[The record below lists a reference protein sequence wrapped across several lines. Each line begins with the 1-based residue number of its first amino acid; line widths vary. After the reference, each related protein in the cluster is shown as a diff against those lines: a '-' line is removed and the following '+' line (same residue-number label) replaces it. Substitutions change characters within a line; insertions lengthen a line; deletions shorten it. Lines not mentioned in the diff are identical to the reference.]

1 MKRDAY
7 TILRDFADASGRLSN
22 IAKDWREGQFRRGD
36 LTDAANTIEGLRA
49 LLVELRQG
57 EVQQ

>member
-1 MKRDAY
+1 MRDAY
-7 TILRDFADASGRLSN
+7 TIISQFDEAAAKLSN
-22 IAKDWREGQFRRGD
+22 TAKDWRAGQFRRGD

-57 EVQQ
+57 EVQP

>member
-7 TILRDFADASGRLSN
+7 AIVCHFDEVARMLSN
-22 IAKDWREGQFRRGD
+22 TAKNWRAGQFRRSD

-57 EVQQ
+57 ELAQ